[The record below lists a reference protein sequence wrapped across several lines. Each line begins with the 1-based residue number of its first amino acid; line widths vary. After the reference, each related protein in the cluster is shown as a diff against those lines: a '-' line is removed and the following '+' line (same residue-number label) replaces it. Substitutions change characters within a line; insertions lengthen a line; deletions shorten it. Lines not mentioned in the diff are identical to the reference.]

1 MGLRGPGA
9 RPKRN
14 LSADRSAPKRKRKP
28 KWMRKGLSR
37 GDAVIAYIEGL
48 KLTAGQH
55 AGKPFILRPWQQ
67 KIVKAIYD
75 PVTPEGLRET
85 RLALITMSRKNGK
98 TQLCAGLALA
108 HMDGPESEP
117 RGECYSAAADR
128 NQAAR
133 IFREIEA
140 FAQADPE
147 LGDRLNIQR
156 FAKRIEVMSGP
167 GAGTIYEAL
176 SSDHRKGHSLS
187 PSCAIVDELAQLPS
201 RDLFDALMTGQGARQ
216 QPIMIVIST
225 VSDDPLHVMN
235 QLVADGERI
244 LSGETKDPTFKPF
257 IFSTPADADIWDENM
272 WKLSNPALGDFR
284 SLDEMRAFA
293 AKAKRIP
300 SQLAAFKQYYLNMP
314 AATGDD
320 RFIGP
325 EDWRAC
331 GAEVDRESLRGCA
344 AWGGLDLSST
354 TDLTAF
360 LLWFPESSAALPWFW
375 LPGDD
380 IAGRE
385 ERDRVP
391 YRQWA
396 EEGLLTLTPGRVV
409 DKAMVAG
416 MLAEIASEFDVQG
429 IGYDRWRIAD
439 LKKTLEDQGIEL
451 PMVDFG
457 MGFQSQGP
465 ALDALEVAI
474 LDKRFLHANHPILTW
489 NARSARIDKDPAGN
503 RKLSKA
509 RSRAR
514 IDGLVA
520 AAMALGLHAKQ
531 PAPPKYDFD
540 RALVLS
546 A

>member
-9 RPKRN
+9 RPKRTAAA
-14 LSADRSAPKRKRKP
+14 SISKRKRKP
-28 KWMRKGLSR
+28 KWQRKGLSR
-37 GDAVIAYIEGL
+37 GDRVIAYIEGL
-48 KLTAGQH
+48 KLTAGHH
-55 AGKPFILRPWQQ
+55 AGKPFLLRPWQR
-67 KIVKAIYD
+67 KIVKGIYD
-75 PVTPEGLRET
+75 PVTADGLREA
-85 RLALITMSRKNGK
+85 RLALLTMSRKNGK
-98 TQLCAGLALA
+98 SQLCAGLALA
-108 HMDGPESEP
+108 HMDGPEAEP
-117 RGECYSAAADR
+117 RGEVYSAASDR
-128 NQAAR
+128 NQAGR

-140 FAQADPE
+140 FALADDD

-167 GAGTIYEAL
+167 GAGTVYEAL
-176 SSDHRKGHSLS
+176 SSDARKGHSLS
-187 PSCAIVDELAQLPS
+187 PSCTIYDELAQATS
-201 RDLFDALMTGQGARQ
+201 RDLYDALMTGQGARA
-216 QPIMIVIST
+216 QPLMIVIST

-235 QLVADGERI
+235 ELVTDGERV
-244 LSGETKDPTFKPF
+244 LAGEIIDPTFKPF
-257 IFSTPADADIWDENM
+257 IFTTPADADIWDENV
-272 WKLSNPALGDFR
+272 WRLSNPALDDFR
-284 SLDEMRAFA
+284 SLSEMRAFA

-325 EDWRAC
+325 EDWKAC
-331 GAEVDRESLRGCA
+331 GAEIDRESLRGCA

-360 LLWFPESSAALPWFW
+360 SLWFPESGAALAWFW
-375 LPGDD
+375 LPGDG
-380 IAGRE
+380 IADRE

-396 EEGLLTLTPGRVV
+396 EEGLLTLTPGRVI
-409 DKAMVAG
+409 DKAIVAG

-439 LKKTLEDQGIEL
+439 LKKSLDDLGIEL
-451 PMVDFG
+451 PMIDFG
-457 MGFQSQGP
+457 QGFQSMGP

-474 LDKRFLHANHPILTW
+474 LDKRFLHGNSPILTW

-540 RALVLS
+540 RPLVLS